1 MARPKP
7 TQEQIVER
15 FWSKVNK
22 DGPIHPHLK
31 SPCWVWQRNFN
42 NNGYGVFSVN
52 CKNSLA
58 HRFSYNLH
66 NTPLTSSKVLV
77 CHKCDNKW
85 CVNPEHLFAGNHTDN
100 QMDAMSK
107 GRWWFPERAKGE
119 NNPAAKLCVSQVL
132 EIRELL
138 NRKVPQ
144 KHIASKFGISV
155 HLVRKISYRSVWK
168 HI

>member
-1 MARPKP
+1 MVR
-7 TQEQIVER
+7 E
-15 FWSKVNK
+15 S
-22 DGPIHPHLK
+22 
-31 SPCWVWQRNFN
+31 
-42 NNGYGVFSVN
+42 
-52 CKNSLA
+52 
-58 HRFSYNLH
+58 
-66 NTPLTSSKVLV
+66 
-77 CHKCDNKW
+77 
-85 CVNPEHLFAGNHTDN
+85 EHLFAGNHTDN